1 MDHLLVRRIAGFRV
15 AAIVFL
21 AVSTITLIK
30 SIFLPSY
37 VVELINQCNLMLN
50 LVAMVFFGFVY
61 QKLNEKNYD
70 LLVLV
75 GLAVAFAYYFSVETM
90 GSYDARLQNLSDI
103 GVGRTLDYQFLAPLF
118 FIVAHTL
125 FFRKSIMYFA
135 IIVYSGGLFLNVYEI
150 VTSKSV
156 YFSTVWTEL
165 IADGNAINL
174 PFFGVWLNIYI
185 TITIMCWAVVYLT
198 DRLLDDAVK
207 FEKSTKNLSRYFSPT
222 IRDQIKEQDILVENV
237 GDRNK
242 AVAILFTD
250 IDGFTSLSETMKA
263 DEIIKLLSEYQE
275 KMVKP
280 IFENMGTVDKF
291 IGDAVM
297 ATFGTPVSQGN
308 DAQNAFE
315 CARQMQIAMNQ
326 WAKERA
332 EAGLPVI
339 THRIGIHYGE
349 CIVGNIGTEERKEYT
364 VIGDAVNVAS
374 RICDAGKALKATLV
388 FSNDVK
394 VRLLEDVRARIE
406 EKVQLKGKD
415 EKITLYCLD

>member
-21 AVSTITLIK
+21 AISAITLVK
-30 SIFLPSY
+30 SIFVPSY
-37 VVELINQCNLMLN
+37 GIEFLNQCNLLLN
-50 LVAMVFFGFVY
+50 LLTMISFGY
-61 QKLNEKNYD
+61 IYLNLNERNYN
-70 LLVLV
+70 VLV
-75 GLAVAFAYYFSVETM
+75 VFGLGTALIYYVSLETM
-90 GSYDARLQNLSDI
+90 SSYNTRLQNLSEI
-103 GVGRTLDYQFLAPLF
+103 GLGRTLDYQFLAPLF
-118 FIVAHTL
+118 FVVAHTL

-135 IIVYSGGLFLNVYEI
+135 IIVYSGALFLNVYEI
-150 VTSKSV
+150 LTEQSV
-156 YFSTVWTEL
+156 FFSTSWME
-165 IADGNAINL
+165 IIEDGNAVNL
-174 PFFGVWLNIYI
+174 PFFGIWVNIYI
-185 TITIMCWAVVYLT
+185 TIIIMCWAIVYLT

-222 IRDQIKEQDILVENV
+222 IRDKIKEQDILVDNST
-237 GDRNK
+237 DRNQ

-250 IDGFTSLSETMKA
+250 IDGFTKLSDRMTA
-263 DEIIKLLSEYQE
+263 DEIINLLSEYQE

-326 WAKERA
+326 WAKERT

-339 THRIGIHYGE
+339 THRIGIHYGD
-349 CIVGNIGTEERKEYT
+349 CIVGNIGTDERKEYT

-374 RICDAGKALKATLV
+374 RICDAGKDLKATLV
-388 FSNDVK
+388 FSSEVK
-394 VRLLEDVRARIE
+394 VRLLEDVRARVE
-406 EKVQLKGKD
+406 ENVQLKGKD
-415 EKITLYCLD
+415 DKIMLYCLD

>member
-21 AVSTITLIK
+21 AISAITLVK
-30 SIFLPSY
+30 SIFVPSY
-37 VVELINQCNLMLN
+37 GIEFLNQCNLLLN
-50 LVAMVFFGFVY
+50 LLTMISFGY
-61 QKLNEKNYD
+61 IYLNLNERNYN
-70 LLVLV
+70 VLV
-75 GLAVAFAYYFSVETM
+75 VFGLGTALIYYVSLETM
-90 GSYDARLQNLSDI
+90 SSYNTRLQNLSEI
-103 GVGRTLDYQFLAPLF
+103 GLGRTLDYQFLAPLF
-118 FIVAHTL
+118 FVVAHTL

-135 IIVYSGGLFLNVYEI
+135 IIVYSGALFLNVYEI
-150 VTSKSV
+150 LTEKSV
-156 YFSTVWTEL
+156 FFSTSWME
-165 IADGNAINL
+165 IIEDGNAVNL
-174 PFFGVWLNIYI
+174 PFFGIWVNIYI
-185 TITIMCWAVVYLT
+185 TIIIMCWAIVYLT

-222 IRDQIKEQDILVENV
+222 IRDKIKEQDILVDNST
-237 GDRNK
+237 DRNQ

-250 IDGFTSLSETMKA
+250 IDGFTKLSNRMTA
-263 DEIIKLLSEYQE
+263 DEIINLLSEYQE

-326 WAKERA
+326 WAKERT

-339 THRIGIHYGE
+339 THRIGIHYGD
-349 CIVGNIGTEERKEYT
+349 CIVGNIGTDERKEYT

-374 RICDAGKALKATLV
+374 RICDAGKDLKATLV
-388 FSNDVK
+388 FSNEVK
-394 VRLLEDVRARIE
+394 VRLLEDVRARVE
-406 EKVQLKGKD
+406 ENVQLKGKD
-415 EKITLYCLD
+415 DKIMLYCLD

>member
-21 AVSTITLIK
+21 AISAITLVK
-30 SIFLPSY
+30 SIFVPSY
-37 VVELINQCNLMLN
+37 GIEFLNQCNLLLN
-50 LVAMVFFGFVY
+50 LLTMISFGY
-61 QKLNEKNYD
+61 IYLNLNERNYN
-70 LLVLV
+70 VLV
-75 GLAVAFAYYFSVETM
+75 VFGLGTALIYYVSLETM
-90 GSYDARLQNLSDI
+90 SSYNTRLQNLSEI
-103 GVGRTLDYQFLAPLF
+103 GLGRTLDYQFLAPLF
-118 FIVAHTL
+118 FVVAHTL

-135 IIVYSGGLFLNVYEI
+135 IIVYSGALFLNVHEI
-150 VTSKSV
+150 LTEKSV
-156 YFSTVWTEL
+156 FFSTSWME
-165 IADGNAINL
+165 IIEDGNAVNL
-174 PFFGVWLNIYI
+174 PFFGIWVNIYI
-185 TITIMCWAVVYLT
+185 TIIIMCWAIVYLT

-222 IRDQIKEQDILVENV
+222 IRDKIKEQDILVDNST
-237 GDRNK
+237 DRNQ

-250 IDGFTSLSETMKA
+250 IDGFTKLSNRMAA
-263 DEIIKLLSEYQE
+263 DEIINLLSEYQE

-326 WAKERA
+326 WAKERT

-339 THRIGIHYGE
+339 THRIGIHYGD

-374 RICDAGKALKATLV
+374 RICDAGKDLKATLV
-388 FSNDVK
+388 FSNEVK
-394 VRLLEDVRARIE
+394 VRLLEDVRARVE
-406 EKVQLKGKD
+406 ENVQLKGKD
-415 EKITLYCLD
+415 DKIMLYCLD

>member
-1 MDHLLVRRIAGFRV
+1 MDHLLIRRISGFRV

-21 AVSTITLIK
+21 AISTITLVK
-30 SIFLPSY
+30 SIFVPAY
-37 VVELINQCNLMLN
+37 GVEFLNQCNLLLN
-50 LVAMVFFGFVY
+50 LLTMIFFGYVY
-61 QKLNEKNYD
+61 QNLNEKNYNI
-70 LLVLV
+70 LVIFGV
-75 GLAVAFAYYFSVETM
+75 GTALIYYVSIETM
-90 GSYDARLQNLSDI
+90 SSYNTSLQNLSEI
-103 GVGRTLDYQFLAPLF
+103 GIGRSLDYQFLAPLF
-118 FIVAHTL
+118 FVVAHTL
-125 FFRKSIMYFA
+125 FFRKSIIYFA
-135 IIVYSGGLFLNVYEI
+135 IIVYSASLSLNVYKILTE
-150 VTSKSV
+150 KSV
-156 YFSTVWTEL
+156 FFSTSWTEM

-174 PFFGVWLNIYI
+174 PFFGVWVNIYI
-185 TITIMCWAVVYLT
+185 TIVLMCWAIVYLT

-222 IRDQIKEQDILVENV
+222 IRDKIQEQDILVENSN
-237 GDRNK
+237 DKNQ

-263 DEIIKLLSEYQE
+263 DEIIQLLSEYQE

-388 FSNDVK
+388 FSNEVK

-415 EKITLYCLD
+415 EKVTLYCLD

>member
-1 MDHLLVRRIAGFRV
+1 MDHLLIRRISGFRV

-21 AVSTITLIK
+21 AISTITLVK
-30 SIFLPSY
+30 SIFVPAY
-37 VVELINQCNLMLN
+37 GVEFLNQCNLLLN
-50 LVAMVFFGFVY
+50 LLTMIFFGYVY
-61 QKLNEKNYD
+61 QNLNEKNYNI
-70 LLVLV
+70 LVIFGV
-75 GLAVAFAYYFSVETM
+75 GTALIYYVSIETM
-90 GSYDARLQNLSDI
+90 SSYNTSLQNLSEI
-103 GVGRTLDYQFLAPLF
+103 GIGRSLDYQFLAPLF
-118 FIVAHTL
+118 FVVAHTL
-125 FFRKSIMYFA
+125 FFRKSIIYFA
-135 IIVYSGGLFLNVYEI
+135 IIVYSASLSLNVYKILTE
-150 VTSKSV
+150 KSV
-156 YFSTVWTEL
+156 FFSTSWTEM

-174 PFFGVWLNIYI
+174 PFFGVWVNIYI
-185 TITIMCWAVVYLT
+185 TIVLMCWAIVYLT

-222 IRDQIKEQDILVENV
+222 IRDKIQEQDILVENSN
-237 GDRNK
+237 DKNQ

-263 DEIIKLLSEYQE
+263 DEIIQLLSEYQE

-388 FSNDVK
+388 FSNEVK

>member
-21 AVSTITLIK
+21 AISAITLVK
-30 SIFLPSY
+30 SIFVPSY
-37 VVELINQCNLMLN
+37 GIEFLNQCNLLLN
-50 LVAMVFFGFVY
+50 LLTMISFGY
-61 QKLNEKNYD
+61 IYLNLNERNYN
-70 LLVLV
+70 VLV
-75 GLAVAFAYYFSVETM
+75 VFGIGTALIYYVSLETM
-90 GSYDARLQNLSDI
+90 SSYNTRLQNLSEI
-103 GVGRTLDYQFLAPLF
+103 GLGRTLDYQFLAPLF
-118 FIVAHTL
+118 FVVAHTL

-135 IIVYSGGLFLNVYEI
+135 IIVYSGALFLNVYEI
-150 VTSKSV
+150 LTEKSV
-156 YFSTVWTEL
+156 FFSTSWME
-165 IADGNAINL
+165 IIEDGNAVNL
-174 PFFGVWLNIYI
+174 PFFGIWVNIYI
-185 TITIMCWAVVYLT
+185 TIIIMCWAIVYLT

-222 IRDQIKEQDILVENV
+222 IRDKIKEQDILVDNST
-237 GDRNK
+237 DRNQ

-250 IDGFTSLSETMKA
+250 IDGFTKLSNRMAA
-263 DEIIKLLSEYQE
+263 DEIINLLSEYQE

-326 WAKERA
+326 WAKERT

-339 THRIGIHYGE
+339 THRIGIHYGD
-349 CIVGNIGTEERKEYT
+349 CIVGNIGTDERKEYT

-374 RICDAGKALKATLV
+374 RICDAGKDLKATLV
-388 FSNDVK
+388 FSNEVK
-394 VRLLEDVRARIE
+394 VRLLEDVRARVE
-406 EKVQLKGKD
+406 ENVQLKGKD
-415 EKITLYCLD
+415 DKIMLYCLD

>member
-1 MDHLLVRRIAGFRV
+1 MDHLLVRRISGFRV

-21 AVSTITLIK
+21 AISAITLVK
-30 SIFLPSY
+30 SIFVPAY
-37 VVELINQCNLMLN
+37 GVEFLNQCNLLLN
-50 LVAMVFFGFVY
+50 LLTMVFFGYVY
-61 QKLNEKNYD
+61 QNLNEKNYN
-70 LLVLV
+70 VLV
-75 GLAVAFAYYFSVETM
+75 IFGVGTALIYYVSLETM
-90 GSYDARLQNLSDI
+90 NSYNISLQNLSDI
-103 GVGRTLDYQFLAPLF
+103 GIGRSLDYQFLAPLF
-118 FIVAHTL
+118 FVVAHTL

-135 IIVYSGGLFLNVYEI
+135 IIVYSGALSFNVYEI
-150 VTSKSV
+150 LTEKTVF
-156 YFSTVWTEL
+156 FSTSWAET

-174 PFFGVWLNIYI
+174 PFFGIWVNIYI
-185 TITIMCWAVVYLT
+185 TILIMCWAIVYLT

-222 IRDQIKEQDILVENV
+222 IRDKIKDQDILVENPN
-237 GDRNK
+237 DKNQ

-388 FSNDVK
+388 FSNEVK
-394 VRLLEDVRARIE
+394 VRLLEDVRARVE

-415 EKITLYCLD
+415 EKITCYCLD